1 MISKHRGGKPL
12 IHGSASVS
20 PAALV
25 SGNVTIGADTA
36 VLAGAVITS
45 EGAPVVIGERC
56 VIMENAVV
64 RGAGRH
70 PCTIGD
76 HVLIGPHAHVT
87 GASVSPRCFLATGSV
102 VFNGAQ
108 LGEGTLLAVHSVVH
122 IDTRC
127 LPSTFVPIGQI
138 AFGDPARIYTPAQA
152 LGLHREIAA
161 KGFTKTVFGLDSS
174 EMSIPESVQALC
186 DRYLEALLKHRD
198 DEYEK

>member
-1 MISKHRGGKPL
+1 MLVKHRGAKPL
-12 IHGSASVS
+12 IHASASVS
-20 PAALV
+20 PSALI
-25 SGNVTIGADTA
+25 SGNVTIGPDTA
-36 VLAGAVITS
+36 VLAGATITS

-56 VIMENAVV
+56 IIMEHAVV
-64 RGAGRH
+64 RGAGKH

-76 HVLIGPHAHVT
+76 HVLIGPHAHVC
-87 GASVSPRCFLATGSV
+87 GATVAPRCFLATGAV
-102 VFNGAQ
+102 VFNGGD

-127 LPSTFVPIGQI
+127 LPSTFIPVGHI
-138 AFGDPARIYTPAQA
+138 AYGDPARIYTPSEA
-152 LGLHREIAA
+152 LALHREIAA

-198 DEYEK
+198 DEYGE